1 MRGVFGS
8 AASMAASG
16 GRAARLRYGAPSLA
30 TASKGEHSSLL
41 AKPEQ
46 EGTRMAAP
54 IPLFQGLPQ
63 ESIDQLLSGGV
74 RRTYPRNSVII
85 NEGDEATSLYIV
97 LSGRLK
103 VYRADADGKEFIL
116 DTLSEGDHFGEL
128 ALVDDEPRSASVATL
143 EPCKLLVLSKA
154 AFHES
159 LARNPELAA
168 HLIQWFAGKV
178 RRLTDSAYVIAT
190 CDVFG
195 RLRALLTER
204 ARPRGDLMAIE
215 EHLTHQEIASRIGC
229 TREMVSRIMRDLV
242 TGGYIEIDT
251 DHRILVRKQLPQS
264 W

>member
-1 MRGVFGS
+1 M
-8 AASMAASG
+8 
-16 GRAARLRYGAPSLA
+16 
-30 TASKGEHSSLL
+30 TI
-41 AKPEQ
+41 
-46 EGTRMAAP
+46 P
-54 IPLFQGLPQ
+54 ISLFQGLPQ
-63 ESIDQLLSGGV
+63 QSIEQLLSGGV
-74 RRTYPRNSVII
+74 QRTYPKTCVII

-103 VYRADADGKEFIL
+103 VYRADAGGKEFIL

-128 ALVDDEPRSASVATL
+128 ALVDDEPRSATVATL

-154 AFHES
+154 SFHES
-159 LARNPELAA
+159 LTRNPELAA
-168 HLIQWFAGKV
+168 HLIQWLAGKV
-178 RRLTDSAYVIAT
+178 RRLTDSAYLIAT
-190 CDVFG
+190 RDVFG

-204 ARPRGDLMAIE
+204 AKPKGELMVVE

-251 DHRILVRKQLPQS
+251 DHRIVVCKQLPQS

>member
-1 MRGVFGS
+1 MRGVFGN
-8 AASMAASG
+8 AASMAAAG

-154 AFHES
+154 SFHES
-159 LARNPELAA
+159 LARNPELA
-168 HLIQWFAGKV
+168 
-178 RRLTDSAYVIAT
+178 
-190 CDVFG
+190 
-195 RLRALLTER
+195 LTER

-251 DHRILVRKQLPQS
+251 DHHILVRKQLPQS

>member
-1 MRGVFGS
+1 
-8 AASMAASG
+8 
-16 GRAARLRYGAPSLA
+16 
-30 TASKGEHSSLL
+30 
-41 AKPEQ
+41 
-46 EGTRMAAP
+46 MAAP
-54 IPLFQGLPQ
+54 IPLFEGLPQ

-74 RRTYPRNSVII
+74 QRTYPKNSVII

-116 DTLSEGDHFGEL
+116 DTLTEGEHFGEL

-154 AFHES
+154 SFHES
-159 LARNPELAA
+159 LTGNPELAA
-168 HLIQWFAGKV
+168 HLIRWLAGKV
-178 RRLTDSAYVIAT
+178 RRLTDSTYLIAT
-190 CDVFG
+190 RDVFG
-195 RLRALLTER
+195 RLRALVTER
-204 ARPRGDLMAIE
+204 AKPKGGAMVM

-242 TGGYIEIDT
+242 TGGYLEIDT